1 MFLYYK
7 CKVALVVVVA
17 VISLVVAKRLLTV
30 GTFASTCAYVQKAL
44 PPYLSLMRGCPRA
57 VVAVDL

>member
-1 MFLYYK
+1 MFFYSK

-17 VISLVVAKRLLTV
+17 VVSLVVVNRLLTV
-30 GTFASTCAYVQKAL
+30 GTFAFACAYVQKAL
-44 PPYLSLMRGCPRA
+44 PPYFSLMRGCPRA